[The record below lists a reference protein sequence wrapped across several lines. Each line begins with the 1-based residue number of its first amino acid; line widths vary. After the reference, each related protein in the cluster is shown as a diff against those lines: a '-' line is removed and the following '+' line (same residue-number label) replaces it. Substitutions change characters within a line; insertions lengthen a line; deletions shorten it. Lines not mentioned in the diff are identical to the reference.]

1 MDAGNPDCQIVEKEE
16 KAVHICMAFFL
27 CVGVRNGEKVSFH
40 IPYVNIF
47 TKLKGERIYEN
58 NN

>member
-1 MDAGNPDCQIVEKEE
+1 
-16 KAVHICMAFFL
+16 MAFFL

>member
-1 MDAGNPDCQIVEKEE
+1 LKKKKKLCIFAWL
-16 KAVHICMAFFL
+16 FL